1 MTTIVGIQGNGFA
14 VVGVDSRVSTMDE
27 GGFASQITTVSESS
41 SKVAYNGKYLLGAA
55 GDMRAINILHHAFV
69 PPPPPTDAVGKKLD
83 FFITTKF
90 IPALRECFEKQGYAA
105 PERDAS
111 THIAEHGSMILLVV
125 NAQVYVIE
133 GDYSWTSDL
142 YGHYALGT
150 GSAYALGALQ
160 ALIPKVDLTP
170 NKAKTLV
177 LKTLKIASQYDPY
190 TGAPF
195 HVYIQHGASGIT
207 NGSSA

>member
-41 SKVAYNGKYLLGAA
+41 SKVAYNGKYLIGAA

-69 PPPPPTDAVGKKLD
+69 PPAPPPDALGKKLD

-142 YGHYALGT
+142 YGQYALGT

-160 ALIPKVDLTP
+160 ALTPKVDLTP

-195 HVYIQHGASGIT
+195 HTYVQHGPTSIT
-207 NGSSA
+207 NP